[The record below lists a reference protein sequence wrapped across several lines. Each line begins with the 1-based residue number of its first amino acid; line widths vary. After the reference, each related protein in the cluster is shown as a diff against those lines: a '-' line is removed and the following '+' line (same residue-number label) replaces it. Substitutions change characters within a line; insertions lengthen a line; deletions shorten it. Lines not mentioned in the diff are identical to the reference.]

1 MEKILRQ
8 ILQEELGPFK
18 KEFNEVHKRLGNV
31 EVMLSEHGK
40 SMGTLEVMA
49 REHGKRMGTL
59 EVMARE
65 HGKRMGTLEVM
76 TREHGKRMGTLEMM
90 VSGMKDEH
98 GRMLGAIIESKDIQR
113 GEIDNLRYQSALLEG
128 TMKRSANQVL
138 DDLKKAK

>member
-40 SMGTLEVMA
+40 S
-49 REHGKRMGTL
+49 MGTL

>member
-40 SMGTLEVMA
+40 S
-49 REHGKRMGTL
+49 
-59 EVMARE
+59 
-65 HGKRMGTLEVM
+65 
-76 TREHGKRMGTLEMM
+76 MGTLEMM